1 MNSTLTKLFVL
12 YLSIFISFGLQA
24 QVKPLT
30 KDEKKE
36 IKSKLNNFKKH
47 PETYKSMVTNYDNSI
62 KTKDTKLEE
71 MELEVTR
78 WKAKYK
84 LDLAAAEDSIAAL
97 KKQITVVP
105 VNNTAT
111 AAKLPQGTAY
121 GVQLGNYKFYD
132 ITKYFGTDKYLIAFY
147 DNECH
152 QYVISFFTEKD
163 SAEACRKDIK
173 KLGIKDAFVT
183 KYIDGKRV
191 PFDMV
196 KEGTPEKKD
205 VEEKKQPVVINDEN
219 SSIPKLTYNSESLK
233 R

>member
-1 MNSTLTKLFVL
+1 MKSTLTKIFVL
-12 YLSIFISFGLQA
+12 CFSIFISFGLQA

-30 KDEKKE
+30 KDEKKD
-36 IKSKLNNFKKH
+36 IKSKLKEFKKH
-47 PETYKSMVTNYDNSI
+47 PEAYKSMVTNYDNSI

-78 WKAKYK
+78 WKTKYK
-84 LDLAAAEDSIAAL
+84 LDLAEAEDSITAL
-97 KKQITVVP
+97 RKRLTEMP
-105 VNNTAT
+105 VNIAT

-121 GVQLGNYKFYD
+121 GVQLGNYKFFD
-132 ITKYFGTDKYLIAFY
+132 ITKYFGTDKYMIAFF

-152 QYVISFFTEKD
+152 QYVVSYFTDKE

-191 PFDMV
+191 SFDMV
-196 KEGTPEKKD
+196 KEGTTEKKME
-205 VEEKKQPVVINDEN
+205 EEKKEPVVN
-219 SSIPKLTYNSESLK
+219 SDNNSIPKLTYNSDTLK

>member
-1 MNSTLTKLFVL
+1 
-12 YLSIFISFGLQA
+12 
-24 QVKPLT
+24 
-30 KDEKKE
+30 
-36 IKSKLNNFKKH
+36 
-47 PETYKSMVTNYDNSI
+47 MVTNYDNSI

-78 WKAKYK
+78 WKTKYK
-84 LDLAAAEDSIAAL
+84 LDLAEAEDSIAAL
-97 KKQITVVP
+97 RKRLTEMP
-105 VNNTAT
+105 VNIAT

-121 GVQLGNYKFYD
+121 GVQLGNYKFFD
-132 ITKYFGTDKYLIAFY
+132 ITKYFGTDKYMIAFF

-152 QYVISFFTEKD
+152 QYVVSYFTDKE

-191 PFDMV
+191 SFDMV
-196 KEGTPEKKD
+196 KEGTTEKKME
-205 VEEKKQPVVINDEN
+205 EEKKEPVVN
-219 SSIPKLTYNSESLK
+219 SDNNSIPKLTYNSDTLK